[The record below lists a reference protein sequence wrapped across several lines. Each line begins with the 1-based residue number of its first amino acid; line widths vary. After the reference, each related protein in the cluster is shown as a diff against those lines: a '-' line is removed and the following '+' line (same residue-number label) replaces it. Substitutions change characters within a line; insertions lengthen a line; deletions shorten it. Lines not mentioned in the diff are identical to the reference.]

1 MNLSPSWK
9 SILHAAVYSQFE
21 VRPYLVSSPPHLST
35 RLKTSGRVQED
46 SRLGKEQ
53 SCVAITCIFPSSI
66 HSEMQISLKQGVCL
80 IWAEEAHLL
89 FSNAACLLTFLADR
103 IGMCSRL
110 ESGDD
115 CCKSLTNTNIKK
127 QLRK

>member
-35 RLKTSGRVQED
+35 RVKTSRAVKED
-46 SRLGKEQ
+46 QSRE
-53 SCVAITCIFPSSI
+53 VAVVCNHYLHFSLI
-66 HSEMQISLKQGVCL
+66 HTFRNANFFKHGGCL
-80 IWAEEAHLL
+80 IWTEGAHLL

-103 IGMCSRL
+103 IGMCSPL

-115 CCKSLTNTNIKK
+115 CYKSLTNTNIKK